1 MVHAISRLRPKA
13 VRSNRGGNMIIGHY
27 AVGMAAKRWAP
38 RTSLGTLFA
47 AAALLDLI
55 WPVLVLAGI
64 EIVAITPGATAV
76 NPLTFVSYPWSHSL
90 VMSIAWG
97 ILFGT
102 VYLLVRRYLVGAV
115 VVALLV
121 VSHWL
126 LDFVV
131 HVPDLPLVPGNS
143 PRVGLGL
150 WNSLPASLAV
160 ELVLFALGL
169 WIYTRTTMARDLA
182 GQWGLIGMTAFLLL
196 IFAGATFGPSPPNT
210 AAIAYSDL
218 GQWLIVVLAAWVDKH
233 RRTNQR
239 R

>member
-1 MVHAISRLRPKA
+1 MV
-13 VRSNRGGNMIIGHY
+13 IGHY
-27 AVGMAAKRWAP
+27 AVGMAAKRLAP

-64 EIVAITPGATAV
+64 EVVAITPGATVV
-76 NPLTFVSYPWSHSL
+76 NPLTFISYPWSHSL

-102 VYLLVRRYLVGAV
+102 VYLLLRRYLAGAI

-143 PRVGLGL
+143 PRFGLGL

-160 ELVLFALGL
+160 ELGLFALGL
-169 WIYTRTTMARDLA
+169 WIYARTTKARDLA
-182 GQWGLIGMTAFLLL
+182 GQWGLIGMALFLLL
-196 IFAGATFGPSPPNT
+196 IFAAATFGPPPPNT
-210 AAIAYSDL
+210 TVIAASDL
-218 GQWLIVVLAAWVDKH
+218 SQWLIVGLAAWVDRH
-233 RRTNQR
+233 RRTTER

>member
-1 MVHAISRLRPKA
+1 
-13 VRSNRGGNMIIGHY
+13 MIIGHY

-64 EIVAITPGATAV
+64 EVVAITPGATAV
-76 NPLTFVSYPWSHSL
+76 NPLTFIYYPWSHSL

-102 VYLLVRRYLVGAV
+102 GYLLVRRYLVGAI

-126 LDFVV
+126 LDFIV
-131 HVPDLPLVPGNS
+131 HVPDLPLIPGES
-143 PRVGLGL
+143 PKFGLGL

-160 ELVLFALGL
+160 ELGLFALGL
-169 WIYTRTTMARDLA
+169 WIYIRTTKARDLA
-182 GQWGLIGMTAFLLL
+182 GQWGLIGMVIFLLA
-196 IFAGATFGPSPPNT
+196 IYAGAIFGPPPPSSAVVAVT
-210 AAIAYSDL
+210 DL
-218 GQWLIVVLAAWVDKH
+218 GQWLIVALAAWVDSH
-233 RRTNQR
+233 RRTDGR

>member
-1 MVHAISRLRPKA
+1 
-13 VRSNRGGNMIIGHY
+13 MIIGHY

-55 WPVLVLAGI
+55 WPVLILAGI
-64 EIVAITPGATAV
+64 EVVAITPGATVV
-76 NPLTFVSYPWSHSL
+76 NPLTFISYPWSHSL

-102 VYLLVRRYLVGAV
+102 GYLFVRRYLVGAI

-131 HVPDLPLVPGNS
+131 HAPDLPLVPGNS
-143 PRVGLGL
+143 PRVGLAL
-150 WNSLPASLAV
+150 WNSFPASLAV
-160 ELVLFALGL
+160 ELGLFVLGL
-169 WIYTRTTMARDLA
+169 WIYARTTTARDLA
-182 GQWGLIGMTAFLLL
+182 GQWGLIGLTAFLLL
-196 IFAGATFGPSPPNT
+196 IFAGATFGPPPPSIG
-210 AAIAYSDL
+210 AIAYSDL
-218 GQWLIVVLAAWVDKH
+218 GQWLIVALAAWVDSH
-233 RRTNQR
+233 RRTNGR

>member
-1 MVHAISRLRPKA
+1 MV
-13 VRSNRGGNMIIGHY
+13 IGHY

-64 EIVAITPGATAV
+64 EVVEIMPGATVV
-76 NPLTFVSYPWSHSL
+76 NPLTFISYPWSHSL
-90 VMSIAWG
+90 VMSIVWA

-102 VYLLVRRYLVGAV
+102 VYLLVRRYLVGAIV
-115 VVALLV
+115 IALLV

-131 HVPDLPLVPGNS
+131 HAPDLPLAPGNS
-143 PRVGLGL
+143 PRFGLGL

-160 ELVLFALGL
+160 ELGLFALGL
-169 WIYTRTTMARDLA
+169 WIYTRATRARDLA
-182 GQWGLIGMTAFLLL
+182 GQWGLIGMALFLLL
-196 IFAGATFGPSPPNT
+196 IFAGATFGPPPPNST
-210 AAIAYSDL
+210 VVAASDL
-218 GQWLIVVLAAWVDKH
+218 GQWLIVALAAWVDSH
-233 RRTNQR
+233 RRTTDR

>member
-1 MVHAISRLRPKA
+1 MV
-13 VRSNRGGNMIIGHY
+13 IGHY

-38 RTSLGTLFA
+38 RTSLGTLIA
-47 AAALLDLI
+47 AAVLLDLI

-64 EIVAITPGATAV
+64 EIVTITPGATV
-76 NPLTFVSYPWSHSL
+76 VSPLTFVSYPWSHSL

-102 VYLLVRRYLVGAV
+102 GYLVLRRYLAGAITI
-115 VVALLV
+115 ALLV

-143 PRVGLGL
+143 PRFGLGL
-150 WNSLPASLAV
+150 WNSLPATLIV
-160 ELVLFALGL
+160 ELGLFALGL
-169 WIYTRTTMARDLA
+169 WIYVRTTTARDLA
-182 GQWGLIGMTAFLLL
+182 GQWGLIGMVTFMLV
-196 IFAGATFGPSPPNT
+196 IFAGAIFGPPPPDT
-210 AAIAYSDL
+210 ATLAYSDL
-218 GQWLIVVLAAWVDKH
+218 GQWLIVALAAWVDRH
-233 RRTNQR
+233 RRVNGR